1 MKFDPRRIVTQVASA
16 FVWRGALSIEAGE
29 IANRLAEG
37 LYDGLIV
44 YDQMSFLKLIIN
56 K

>member
-1 MKFDPRRIVTQVASA
+1 VIQVASA
-16 FVWRGALSIEAGE
+16 FIWRGALSIDADE
-29 IANRLAEG
+29 IASRLAEG

-44 YDQMSFLKLIIN
+44 YGQMSFLKLIIN